1 MMAEKRILIVDDE
14 PNTRKGL
21 AKMLEVWSAGRYQ
34 ILQAEN
40 GQEAR
45 EIVEKEKI
53 HLLITDIRMPEIT
66 GLMLVEGLKKAGK
79 DLVVIII
86 SSYSEFTYAQEA
98 IQLGVK
104 NYLLKPLNRQKL
116 IEAVEQALVDEERN
130 ERNGVIEKV
139 IDEHLYHIEVKN
151 DQTRLPIKEA
161 CQYINDHLNE
171 PLSLRDVSQSVHLNS
186 SYFSFLF
193 KEQMNV
199 TFSEYVTRKRLQ
211 AAKKLL
217 MCTDLQI
224 ADISA
229 AVGYKTDKY
238 FIKLFKEHEGMTPSK
253 YRKNV

>member
-45 EIVEKEKI
+45 EIIEKDKI

-66 GLMLVEGLKKAGK
+66 GLMLVESLKNAGK

-86 SSYSEFTYAQEA
+86 SSYSEFKYAQEA

-116 IEAVEQALVDEERN
+116 IEAVEQALVDEERI

-139 IDEHLYHIEVKN
+139 IDEHLFHIEVKN

-161 CQYINDHLNE
+161 CQYINAHLNE

-238 FIKLFKEHEGMTPSK
+238 FIKLFKEHEGLTPSK

>member
-66 GLMLVEGLKKAGK
+66 GLMLVEGFKKAGK

>member
-66 GLMLVEGLKKAGK
+66 GLMLVEGFKKAGK

-161 CQYINDHLNE
+161 CQYINNHLNE

>member
-1 MMAEKRILIVDDE
+1 MMTEKRILIVDDE

-45 EIVEKEKI
+45 EIIEKEKI

-79 DLVVIII
+79 ELVVIII
-86 SSYSEFTYAQEA
+86 SSYSQFTYAQEA

>member
-66 GLMLVEGLKKAGK
+66 GLMLVEGFKKAGK
-79 DLVVIII
+79 DFVVIII